1 MRKRKIKMR
10 MKMMNMRMDLKKM
23 THIKEQKS
31 MCSI

>member
-1 MRKRKIKMR
+1 MKMR

-23 THIKEQKS
+23 MYSKEQKS